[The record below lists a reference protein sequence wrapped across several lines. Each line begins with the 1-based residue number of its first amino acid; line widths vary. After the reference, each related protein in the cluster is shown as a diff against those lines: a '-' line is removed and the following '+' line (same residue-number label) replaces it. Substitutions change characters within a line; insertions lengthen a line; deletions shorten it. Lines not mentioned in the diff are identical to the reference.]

1 MALGLLTLITA
12 LSISA
17 VAIYYSV
24 AGLVAIFAAAA
35 IPIMI
40 MGGVLEVGKL
50 VTAVWLHKHWKQAT
64 WWLKTY
70 LSTAVLV
77 LMLITSMGIFGFLSK
92 ARIEQTS
99 ATDESVAQIERL
111 DGEIARQLSIVGRAE
126 NKIREL
132 EGKTF
137 NNDTQIQEQI
147 DKEQERIDNA
157 YDRIQP
163 AIDEQN
169 QIIQDQTNLYTSQI
183 ETLDRDF
190 EQIQAWIN
198 EGTEDAIKR
207 VQGMVGAT
215 PDGDWGR
222 RTSNAV
228 DDWREEN
235 RAKHAELIQKIED
248 IATDN
253 LAIQNAR
260 QEISRLRQVAEDQI
274 AESNRLI
281 NRLRE
286 RLGTGVEDV
295 DVLIDEQFERVR
307 AANDEIEILT
317 DQKFEIEAEYRK
329 LEAEVG
335 PIKYIAEFVYGEDAD
350 RNLLEEAVRW
360 VIITIIFVF
369 DPLAVLLLIA
379 SQYTFE
385 WRKTNK
391 KDDSWKEY
399 ERARAEKIIANP
411 GFEPN
416 KKEEVDDIQPTEDTH
431 SESGTDGQ
439 DSRDTDDTNLQEDN
453 LADDESTVD
462 TVDEEPVPTGETVEE
477 DAGSASD
484 NTEDVKEYP
493 DTRNAFF
500 YAGEIEQ
507 SKKKDLRLKAEIETP
522 EEKQRRE
529 YVDALES
536 DATISERKRQWKLD
550 NPNENLK
557 SWKTLYIQ
565 GRIDK
570 LPWIPE
576 DEYIQNGEQSENT
589 IWNRLKKD

>member
-40 MGGVLEVGKL
+40 MGGVLEIGKL
-50 VTAVWLHKHWKQAT
+50 VTAVWLHKHWKQAM

-92 ARIEQTS
+92 AHIEQTS

-198 EGTEDAIKR
+198 EGTKEAIKR
-207 VQGMVGAT
+207 VQGMVGT
-215 PDGDWGR
+215 SPDGSWGFL
-222 RTSNAV
+222 TSNAV
-228 DDWREEN
+228 DNWREEN

-260 QEISRLRQVAEDQI
+260 QEIARLRQVAEDQI

-295 DVLIDEQFERVR
+295 DALIDEQFERVR

-416 KKEEVDDIQPTEDTH
+416 KKEEVDDIQPAEDTH
-431 SESGTDGQ
+431 SEPRTNGQ
-439 DSRDTDDTNLQEDN
+439 DSRDGDDTNLQEDN
-453 LADDESTVD
+453 LADNESTVD
-462 TVDEEPVPTGETVEE
+462 TVNEEPVPTGETVEE
-477 DAGSASD
+477 DTGSTPD
-484 NTEDVKEYP
+484 DTETVKEYP

-507 SKKKDLRLKAEIETP
+507 SKKKDLRLKAETETP

-576 DEYIQNGEQSENT
+576 EGYVQNGEQSENT